1 MDDKKITG
9 ILLLITP
16 EIIERLVNERG
27 LNYEKAS
34 ETLYGSELYAALE
47 NIDTGLWRLSP
58 LALYSLLDEELATGK
73 ITFPEEQ

>member
-1 MDDKKITG
+1 MDDKKLTG
-9 ILLLITP
+9 MLLMITP

-34 ETLYGSELYAALE
+34 ETLYGSKLYEALE
-47 NIDTGLWRLSP
+47 DTDTGLWRLSP
-58 LALYSLLDEELATGK
+58 LALYSLLDEELTTGR